1 MPYEPLVLKSKTFA
15 DLKIGE
21 KFFFYSDLRRGVHA
35 EHKVKV
41 SDDSFIGLGRDG
53 NGGAGLGRP
62 SETEWAS
69 PVERCGM
76 MSEEKYREITASFR
90 K

>member
-1 MPYEPLVLKSKTFA
+1 MPYEPVVLKSKTFA
-15 DLKIGE
+15 DLRIGE

-41 SDDSFIGLGRDG
+41 SDKFFIGLGR
-53 NGGAGLGRP
+53 NGDSFGGLGQP
-62 SETEWAS
+62 SEHELNS
-69 PVERCGM
+69 PVECCGM
-76 MSEEKYREITASFR
+76 MSEERYREITASFR